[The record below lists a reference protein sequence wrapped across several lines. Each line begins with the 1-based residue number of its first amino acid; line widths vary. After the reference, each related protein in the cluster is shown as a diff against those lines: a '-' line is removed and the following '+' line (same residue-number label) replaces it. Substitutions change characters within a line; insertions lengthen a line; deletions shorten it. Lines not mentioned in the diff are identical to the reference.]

1 MLAALNLTIIDVEL
15 PFIPDFNRSKETEQT
30 QNGVFGAEGQY
41 RMLITLNYDNDSR
54 NNILPSPSSCW

>member
-41 RMLITLNYDNDSR
+41 RMQITLN
-54 NNILPSPSSCW
+54 

>member
-1 MLAALNLTIIDVEL
+1 MLAALNLTIIDVGL

-41 RMLITLNYDNDSR
+41 QMLITLNDDDLRINKSS
-54 NNILPSPSSCW
+54 SPPSCW